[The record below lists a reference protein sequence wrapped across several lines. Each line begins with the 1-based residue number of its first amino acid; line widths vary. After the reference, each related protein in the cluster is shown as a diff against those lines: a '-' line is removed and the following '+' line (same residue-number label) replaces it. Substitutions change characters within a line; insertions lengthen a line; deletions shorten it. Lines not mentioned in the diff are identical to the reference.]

1 MSHQNELDKP
11 DVWTEGLQPQPGELT
26 VTVPRE
32 LVGELW
38 NVLNEYR
45 HQVPGEWAQSHSELS
60 DKADKL
66 VDDLWYVLGGRKGF
80 FGN

>member
-1 MSHQNELDKP
+1 MSHRNELDKP
-11 DVWTEGLQPQPGELT
+11 DIWTEGLRPQPGEETL
-26 VTVPRE
+26 TVPRE
-32 LVGELW
+32 LVGKVW

-45 HQVPGEWAQSHSELS
+45 HQVPCEWAQSHSELS

-80 FGN
+80 FGD